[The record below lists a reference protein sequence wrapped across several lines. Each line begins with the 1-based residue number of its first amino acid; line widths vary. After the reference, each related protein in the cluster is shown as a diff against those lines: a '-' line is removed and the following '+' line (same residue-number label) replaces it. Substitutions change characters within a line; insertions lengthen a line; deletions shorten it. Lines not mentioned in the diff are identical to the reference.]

1 MRRSRLLAMLMLGA
15 LVFAACGGDDDDG
28 VVPSAE
34 SDDDSSDDASDD
46 ESEDES
52 SDDSDDESSETESE
66 DNGDDDDSDIDIDP
80 EDLEDLSD
88 LDNDCVEASLAMVAA
103 MGGAFTGEGGDTEE
117 SLEQFEELADN
128 APDDIKDDLQTIAD
142 GLGEYYE
149 ALADAGFDPDSGEVP
164 DASDIAALTELA
176 ESLNTEE
183 MQEAGDNVNEWFE
196 AGCP

>member
-66 DNGDDDDSDIDIDP
+66 DDGDDPDIDID
-80 EDLEDLSD
+80 EDDLDDLTD
-88 LDNDCVEASLAMVAA
+88 LDNDCVQASLAMVAA

-128 APDDIKDDLQTIAD
+128 APDDIKDDLQTIAE
-142 GLGEYYE
+142 GLGKYYE
-149 ALADAGFDPDSGEVP
+149 ELADAGFDPDSGEVP